1 MKIISKFKDFYDY
14 KVAKYGMDELL
25 VYDRRKTMPVISE
38 LPFPKKLGQCNA
50 LVGFELYIGN
60 KMIFVFKSKDRV
72 YTQFDMI
79 FPENKNTRG
88 FKFSDGSVFDFCYN
102 PRYGKEWYSF
112 RYINEK
118 RYQDICR
125 DESFKKKFRLKGH
138 YSMFPEGITNEPIL
152 IYAKYPD
159 DENYQRELVLVNPIL
174 NVLGI
179 YLDPDLVWQTIAQF
193 LSDLKSEKEISPE
206 VPNDAKIINKG
217 FDIKTSFRP
226 KMKNSKK

>member
-79 FPENKNTRG
+79 FLKIRIHVALNFLMAVFLIFVIILAMAKNG
-88 FKFSDGSVFDFCYN
+88 ILFVISMKSVIKIFAEMNILRKNFA
-102 PRYGKEWYSF
+102 
-112 RYINEK
+112 
-118 RYQDICR
+118 
-125 DESFKKKFRLKGH
+125 LKIVIPC
-138 YSMFPEGITNEPIL
+138 FL
-152 IYAKYPD
+152 K
-159 DENYQRELVLVNPIL
+159 VLPMSR
-174 NVLGI
+174 
-179 YLDPDLVWQTIAQF
+179 F
-193 LSDLKSEKEISPE
+193 
-206 VPNDAKIINKG
+206 
-217 FDIKTSFRP
+217 
-226 KMKNSKK
+226 